1 MARTLHQWFAASAAR
16 FGDRTALE
24 VGGERYTYA
33 ELEAM
38 SAHLAA
44 RIAAACGGPPAR
56 VGLHAGRGV
65 LAYAGY
71 LAIQRLGA
79 AAVPLNPAAPAA
91 RNRLVAASARLD
103 LVLSD
108 ATHEPPDLAGPPG
121 DDGPGSLGAN
131 LAGPRGDVPPT
142 LRVDPADVPRA
153 TASREA
159 GAPREAGAD
168 DLAYVLFT
176 SGSTGVPKGVP
187 VRHRAVDAY
196 LRHVIPRYGIGPGCR
211 VSQTFDLTF
220 DLSVFDLFATWGGG
234 ATLVVP
240 GRYDLLKPV
249 AFVARERLTHW
260 FSVPSVVSV
269 AMRLRRL
276 APGAMP
282 SLRWSLFCG
291 EPLTLRQADAWRSAA
306 PGGVLENL
314 YGPTELTL
322 SCTEYRL
329 PADRSLWPETANG
342 TVPIGLP
349 YPGVEHLVLDGDG
362 RPAEEGELCLRGVQR
377 FPGYTDPAVNAG
389 RFTAFDGDAPVPAGT
404 GDGTVA
410 AHATVAGEGAS
421 AVDGTVTGNAT
432 VAEDLTVTGD
442 ATVAPELWYR
452 TGDRVAWR
460 DGLLVHLGRL
470 DQQVKISGHR
480 VELGEVECALRGQ
493 PGVQEAAVLALP
505 GPDGEPELTAA
516 CTGADLDAVALVKG
530 VTQVL
535 PGYMVPRS
543 VTLLAEL
550 PLNANGKVDRRTLA
564 GLLGG

>member
-1 MARTLHQWFAASAAR
+1 MARTLYQWFAGSAAR
-16 FGDRTALE
+16 FGDRAALE
-24 VGGERYTYA
+24 VGGERYAYD

-38 SAHLAA
+38 SGHVAA
-44 RIAAACGGPPAR
+44 RIEAACDGPPAR
-56 VGLHAGRGV
+56 VGLYAGRGV

-108 ATHEPPDLAGPPG
+108 ASHEPPDLAGPS
-121 DDGPGSLGAN
+121 GPG
-131 LAGPRGDVPPT
+131 PRV
-142 LRVDPADVPRA
+142 LRVDPDALRTV
-153 TASREA
+153 SRTGA
-159 GAPREAGAD
+159 APREAGAD

-187 VRHRAVDAY
+187 VRHRSVDAY
-196 LRHVIPRYGIGPGCR
+196 LRHVIPRYELGPGDR

-220 DLSVFDLFATWGGG
+220 DLSVFDLFATWGSG

-249 AFVARERLTHW
+249 AFAARERLTHW

-276 APGAMP
+276 TPSAMP

-291 EPLTLRQADAWRSAA
+291 EPLTLRQADAWRTAA
-306 PGGVLENL
+306 PGSVLENL

-322 SCTEYRL
+322 SCTGYRL
-329 PADRSLWPETANG
+329 PADRSDWPETANG

-362 RPAEEGELCLRGVQR
+362 RPAREGELCLRGVQR
-377 FPGYTDPAVNAG
+377 FPGYTDPEVNAG
-389 RFTAFDGDAPVPAGT
+389 RFAAFDGDAAVPAPSVT
-404 GDGTVA
+404 DGTA
-410 AHATVAGEGAS
+410 
-421 AVDGTVTGNAT
+421 
-432 VAEDLTVTGD
+432 
-442 ATVAPELWYR
+442 APELWYR

-480 VELGEVECALRGQ
+480 VELGEVEYALRGQ
-493 PGVQEAAVLALP
+493 PGVREAVVLAVP
-505 GPDGEPELTAA
+505 GPDGEMELTAA
-516 CTGADLDAVALVKG
+516 CTGTDLNAVALVKG

-535 PGYMVPRS
+535 PGYMVPRT
-543 VTLLAEL
+543 VTPLAEL
-550 PLNANGKVDRRTLA
+550 PLNANGKVDRRALA

>member
-1 MARTLHQWFAASAAR
+1 MARTLYQWFAGSAAR
-16 FGDRTALE
+16 HADRVALE
-24 VGGERYTYA
+24 VGGERYTYT
-33 ELEAM
+33 ELETM
-38 SAHLAA
+38 SGCLAA
-44 RIAAACGGPPAR
+44 RIAATCDRPPAR

-108 ATHEPPDLAGPPG
+108 ATHEPPDLAEPS
-121 DDGPGSLGAN
+121 GPG
-131 LAGPRGDVPPT
+131 PRA
-142 LRVDPADVPRA
+142 LRVGQDALRSAPR
-153 TASREA
+153 TAA
-159 GAPREAGAD
+159 ALREAGAD

-187 VRHRAVDAY
+187 VRHRSVDAY
-196 LRHVIPRYGIGPGCR
+196 LRHVIPRYELGPGSR

-220 DLSVFDLFATWGGG
+220 DLSVFDLFATWGSGS
-234 ATLVVP
+234 TLVVP

-249 AFVARERLTHW
+249 AFAARERLTHW

-276 APGAMP
+276 TPAAMP

-291 EPLTLRQADAWRSAA
+291 EPLTLRQADAWRVAA
-306 PGGVLENL
+306 PGSVLENL

-329 PADRSLWPETANG
+329 PADRSRWPETVNG

-389 RFTAFDGDAPVPAGT
+389 RFAAFDGGAAVPAGT
-404 GDGTVA
+404 GDTA
-410 AHATVAGEGAS
+410 
-421 AVDGTVTGNAT
+421 
-432 VAEDLTVTGD
+432 
-442 ATVAPELWYR
+442 APELWYR

-493 PGVQEAAVLALP
+493 PGVREAIVLAVP
-505 GPDGEPELTAA
+505 GPDGEAELAAA
-516 CTGADLDAVALVKG
+516 CTGAGLDAKALVKG

-543 VTLLAEL
+543 VTVLAEL
-550 PLNANGKVDRRTLA
+550 PLNANGKVDRRALV
-564 GLLGG
+564 GLLGR

>member
-1 MARTLHQWFAASAAR
+1 MAHTLHQWFAAAAAR

-44 RIAAACGGPPAR
+44 RIAAACDGPPAR
-56 VGLHAGRGV
+56 VGLHANQGI

-108 ATHEPPDLAGPPG
+108 AGHEPPNLTGPPRPTGPPDLAGPP
-121 DDGPGSLGAN
+121 DLTGPPG
-131 LAGPRGDVPPT
+131 LAGPPGEGPRV
-142 LRVDPADVPRA
+142 LRVDPADVPR
-153 TASREA
+153 TALRQA
-159 GAPREAGAD
+159 GDPREAGAD

-187 VRHRAVDAY
+187 VRHRSVDAY
-196 LRHVIPRYGIGPGCR
+196 LRHVIPRYELGPGCR

-240 GRYDLLKPV
+240 GRYDLLKPI
-249 AFVARERLTHW
+249 AFAARERLTHW

-276 APGAMP
+276 TPSAMP

-291 EPLTLRQADAWRSAA
+291 EPLTLSQADAWRVAA
-306 PGGVLENL
+306 PGSVLENL

-349 YPGVEHLVLDGDG
+349 YPGVEHLVLDDRG

-377 FPGYTDPAVNAG
+377 FPGYVDPAVNAG
-389 RFTAFDGDAPVPAGT
+389 RFTAFEGATGATGATAVPADT
-404 GDGTVA
+404 GETA
-410 AHATVAGEGAS
+410 
-421 AVDGTVTGNAT
+421 
-432 VAEDLTVTGD
+432 
-442 ATVAPELWYR
+442 APELWYR

-493 PGVQEAAVLALP
+493 PGVREAAVLAMP

-516 CTGADLDAVALVKG
+516 CTGSDLDALTLVKG

-550 PLNANGKVDRRTLA
+550 PLNANGKVDRRALA
-564 GLLGG
+564 GLLGR

>member
-16 FGDRTALE
+16 HGDRVALE
-24 VGGERYTYA
+24 AGGERWTYA
-33 ELEAM
+33 ELEAL
-38 SAHLAA
+38 SGRLAA
-44 RIAAACGGPPAR
+44 LIAGACDGPPSR
-56 VGLHAGRGV
+56 VGLHAGRGP

-79 AAVPLNPAAPAA
+79 AAVPLSPAAPPA
-91 RNRLVAASARLD
+91 RNRLVAASAGLGA
-103 LVLSD
+103 VLSD
-108 ATHEPPDLAGPPG
+108 AGLEPPGLP
-121 DDGPGSLGAN
+121 DG
-131 LAGPRGDVPPT
+131 V
-142 LRVDPADVPRA
+142 RVVR
-153 TASREA
+153 A
-159 GAPREAGAD
+159 GAGQPHPSGPAPSARAQAD
-168 DLAYVLFT
+168 DVAYVLFT
-176 SGSTGVPKGVP
+176 SGSTGTPKGVP
-187 VRHRAVDAY
+187 IRHRSVDAY
-196 LRHVIPRYGIGPGCR
+196 LRHVIPRYGLGPGCR

-220 DLSVFDLFATWGGG
+220 DLSVFDLFATWGSG

-249 AFVARERLTHW
+249 AFVSRERLTHW

-276 APGAMP
+276 APGSMP

-291 EPLTLRQADAWRSAA
+291 EPLTLRQAAAWQAAA
-306 PGGVLENL
+306 PDSVLENV

-329 PADRSLWPETANG
+329 PADPARWPVTANG

-349 YPGVEHLVLDGDG
+349 YPGVEHLVIDGDG

-389 RFTAFDGDAPVPAGT
+389 RFAAFDGRVAT
-404 GDGTVA
+404 GAETG
-410 AHATVAGEGAS
+410 ATA
-421 AVDGTVTGNAT
+421 
-432 VAEDLTVTGD
+432 
-442 ATVAPELWYR
+442 APELWYR

-460 DGLLVHLGRL
+460 DGVLVHLGRL

-493 PGVQEAAVLALP
+493 PGVQEAVVLALP
-505 GPDGEPELTAA
+505 GPDGEPELAAA
-516 CTGADLDAVALVKG
+516 CTGLDGAALDPVALVKG

-543 VTLLAEL
+543 VTPVAEL
-550 PLNANGKVDRRTLA
+550 PLNANGKVDRRAVAAVLR
-564 GLLGG
+564 G

>member
-1 MARTLHQWFAASAAR
+1 MARTLYQWFAASAAR
-16 FGDRTALE
+16 HGDRAALE
-24 VGGERYTYA
+24 VGGERHTYA
-33 ELEAM
+33 ELETL
-38 SAHLAA
+38 SGWLAA
-44 RIAAACGGPPAR
+44 RIAGACDGPPAR
-56 VGLHAGRGV
+56 VGLHAGRSL

-79 AAVPLNPAAPAA
+79 AVVPLNPAAPAA
-91 RNRLVAASARLD
+91 RNRLVAASAGLGA
-103 LVLSD
+103 VLSD
-108 ATHEPPDLAGPPG
+108 AAHEPPGLAG
-121 DDGPGSLGAN
+121 GP
-131 LAGPRGDVPPT
+131 VT
-142 LRVDPADVPRA
+142 VRVDAGDLRTVRPMPACRPPAGTALDDV
-153 TASREA
+153 
-159 GAPREAGAD
+159 
-168 DLAYVLFT
+168 AYVLFT

-187 VRHRAVDAY
+187 IRHRSVDAY
-196 LRHVIPRYGIGPGCR
+196 LRHVIPRYGLGPGSR

-220 DLSVFDLFATWGGG
+220 DLSVFDLFATWGSG

-249 AFVARERLTHW
+249 AFVAREGLTHW

-276 APGAMP
+276 APGSMP

-291 EPLTLRQADAWRSAA
+291 EPLTLRQADAWRAAA
-306 PGGVLENL
+306 PGSVLENV

-329 PADRSLWPETANG
+329 PADRSRWPETANG

-349 YPGVEHLVLDGDG
+349 YSGVEHLVLDGDG

-377 FPGYTDPAVNAG
+377 FPGYTDPEVNAG
-389 RFTAFDGDAPVPAGT
+389 RFAAFDGE
-404 GDGTVA
+404 VA
-410 AHATVAGEGAS
+410 AGA
-421 AVDGTVTGNAT
+421 VTGAT
-432 VAEDLTVTGD
+432 A
-442 ATVAPELWYR
+442 APELWYR

-480 VELGEVECALRGQ
+480 VELGEVEYALRGQ
-493 PGVQEAAVLALP
+493 PGVQEAAVLAVP
-505 GPDGEPELTAA
+505 GPDGEPELAAA
-516 CTGADLDAVALVKG
+516 CTGAGLDAVALVKG

-543 VTLLAEL
+543 VALLAEL
-550 PLNANGKVDRRTLA
+550 PLNANGKVDRRALA
-564 GLLGG
+564 AVLRG

>member
-1 MARTLHQWFAASAAR
+1 MARTLYQWFAGSAAR

-24 VGGERYTYA
+24 VGGGRYTYA
-33 ELEAM
+33 ELETMAG
-38 SAHLAA
+38 HLAA
-44 RIAAACGGPPAR
+44 RVAAACDGPPAR
-56 VGLHAGRGV
+56 VGLYAGRGV

-91 RNRLVAASARLD
+91 RNRLVAASAGLD

-108 ATHEPPDLAGPPG
+108 AALEPPDLAGPPG
-121 DDGPGSLGAN
+121 RGPRVLPVDPDA
-131 LAGPRGDVPPT
+131 LRAGPVHEKPGG
-142 LRVDPADVPRA
+142 
-153 TASREA
+153 A
-159 GAPREAGAD
+159 GVD

-187 VRHRAVDAY
+187 VRHRSVDAY
-196 LRHVIPRYGIGPGCR
+196 LRHVIPRYGLGPGDR

-249 AFVARERLTHW
+249 AFAARERLTHW

-276 APGAMP
+276 TPSAMP

-291 EPLTLRQADAWRSAA
+291 EPLTLRQADAWRVAA
-306 PGGVLENL
+306 PGSVLENL

-322 SCTEYRL
+322 SCTGYRL
-329 PADRSLWPETANG
+329 PADRSRWPETANG

-389 RFTAFDGDAPVPAGT
+389 RFTAFDGDTAVLPGET
-404 GDGTVA
+404 G
-410 AHATVAGEGAS
+410 GE
-421 AVDGTVTGNAT
+421 
-432 VAEDLTVTGD
+432 
-442 ATVAPELWYR
+442 VAPELWYR

-493 PGVQEAAVLALP
+493 PGVREAVVLALP
-505 GPDGEPELTAA
+505 GPDGEVELAAA
-516 CTGADLDAVALVKG
+516 CTGTDLEAVALVKG
-530 VTQVL
+530 VTEVL

-543 VTLLAEL
+543 VTPLAEL
-550 PLNANGKVDRRTLA
+550 PLNANGKVDRRA
-564 GLLGG
+564 VADLLGR